1 MDLTEILRTRL
12 AVAGLEPP
20 ADARRRERME
30 RDLAVH
36 LERIAA
42 LAEAD
47 ELLGPD
53 DRPYTDPTRAV
64 GSV

>member
-1 MDLTEILRTRL
+1 MEIAEALRVRL
-12 AVAGLEPP
+12 AAAGLEPP

-36 LERIAA
+36 LERLAA

-47 ELLGPD
+47 ELLGPA

-64 GSV
+64 GSA

>member
-1 MDLTEILRTRL
+1 MDIAEVLRTRL

-36 LERIAA
+36 LGRMAA

-53 DRPYTDPTRAV
+53 DRPYSDPTRAV
-64 GSV
+64 GPV